1 MIDTGKSYRRRML
14 TVLAHIQ
21 DNLDEELT
29 LEGLAGIAGFS
40 PYHFHRIFLGMT
52 GETIGAHI
60 RRLRLTRAAYR
71 MEFTD
76 MSVTDAGM
84 EAGYEAPEAFSRAF
98 KAHFGEAPSRF
109 RELSRLRRK
118 ERVAALFPFPEDFLN
133 HNQTGAIAVDVI
145 IGRKEAVRV
154 ACVRATG
161 PYRESSMEAW
171 NKMIAWAGPKGLFG
185 PQTRFIGVGH
195 DDPGATTPDLI
206 RYDAC
211 VTVGSEFQLGADDT
225 DGFITEIPGGEYAT
239 VVHKGPYELLERT
252 YMWLYGEWLPK
263 SGREASPK
271 PCHEVYLNSPQS
283 TPPEELLTEINVP
296 LAEK

>member
-1 MIDTGKSYRRRML
+1 MIENAKSYRRRML

-21 DNLDEELT
+21 DNLDAELT
-29 LEGLAGIAGFS
+29 LEGLARIAGFS

-52 GETIGAHI
+52 RETIGAHI

-98 KAHFGEAPSRF
+98 KAHYGEAPSRF

-133 HNQTGAIAVDVI
+133 HNQTGVIAVDVTI
-145 IGRKEAVRV
+145 NRKDPIRV
-154 ACVRATG
+154 AYIRATG
-161 PYRESSMEAW
+161 PYMQSAMEAW
-171 NKMIAWAGPKGLFG
+171 TKLMAWAGPKGLFG
-185 PQTRFIGVGH
+185 PKTRFIGVGH
-195 DDPGATTPDLI
+195 DDPASTSPEHI

-211 VTVGSEFQLGADDT
+211 ITVEEELQADGEAGVTV
-225 DGFITEIPGGEYAT
+225 IPGGDYAT
-239 VVHKGPYELLERT
+239 VVHKGPYEQLERT

-271 PCHEVYLNSPQS
+271 PCYEVYLNSPQT